1 MNLSKNV
8 KVTPVLGYYAAAQT
22 TRKATTIIDMAGYE
36 GCLFIYNFGTL
47 LETGVISALVY
58 GDAANGTGSMVQL
71 LGQTTYTVTAT
82 AATYNPS
89 CILVDV
95 YQPDPVLH
103 RYLEAQIQISNA
115 ANVLILGIVAVQ
127 YTGKIHPDTNPATVL
142 KSTFL
147 RSVLE

>member
-1 MNLSKNV
+1 MNLSKRV

-22 TRKATTIIDMAGYE
+22 TRKATTIIDMAGFE
-36 GCLFIYNFGTL
+36 GCLFMFNFGTI
-47 LETGVISALVY
+47 LETAVISALIY
-58 GDAANGTGSMVQL
+58 GDAANSTSAMVQL

-82 AATYNPS
+82 SAGYNPS

-95 YQPDPVLH
+95 WQPDPVLH
-103 RYLEAQIQISNA
+103 RYLEAQIQLA
-115 ANVLILGIVAVQ
+115 TANVVILGINAIQ
-127 YTGKIHPDTNPATVL
+127 YQGRIHPDTNPATVL